1 MNNMHLYKAN
11 IPSLFFFIALVFGI
25 QSCAARFQAEEMRT
39 HGRHVTMS
47 SSASLTDPTMRQVT
61 IDEKGQVLF
70 QSRQA
75 GKDPI
80 SKSWKLGKV
89 QRDELWTVLDSAY
102 SMNLKPEYQMA
113 NDTRVYQIQLV
124 ENGVTVRETRFSTG
138 APAILKRLI
147 YLLEE
152 IYNEKKV

>member
-1 MNNMHLYKAN
+1 MHFFRVN
-11 IPSLFFFIALVFGI
+11 IPSLLLFTGLAWSMH
-25 QSCAARFQAEEMRT
+25 SCATRHQAEEMRT

-61 IDEKGQVLF
+61 IDQKGQVLF

-75 GKDPI
+75 GKDPM
-80 SKSWKLGKV
+80 SKSWKLSKE
-89 QRDELWTVLDSAY
+89 QRDELWTVLDSIY

-124 ENGVTVRETRFSTG
+124 ENGMTARETRFSTR
-138 APAILKRLI
+138 APTILKTL
-147 YLLEE
+147 
-152 IYNEKKV
+152 K